1 MNLIAGKIN
10 TLPTRTQL
18 YEKGDELNTISY
30 IKSGS
35 VTMEG
40 GQGSTSISA
49 GNFIATKD
57 IYSGFYSA
65 DYYAEGGTEIIPI
78 LADSPSSF
86 TQY

>member
-49 GNFIATKD
+49 GNFIATKQLFSNWC
-57 IYSGFYSA
+57 SGKYRL
-65 DYYAEGGTEIIPI
+65 I
-78 LADSPSSF
+78 LRQIF
-86 TQY
+86 HQVLRRR